1 MADAKSCLSSDL
13 LQYCSV
19 IREKSL
25 EEHCVKKVR
34 FHFGRKIIIKITP
47 SPIPFY
53 RKHSNKTSCFQLKT
67 LAESHINLSIP
78 GVFLTGHAEILHL
91 TRACFIFS
99 RFSFPCSGNRG

>member
-1 MADAKSCLSSDL
+1 MADTKSCLSSDL

-25 EEHCVKKVR
+25 EAHCVKKVR
-34 FHFGRKIIIKITP
+34 FHFGRKIIIKIRP
-47 SPIPFY
+47 SPIPFH

-67 LAESHINLSIP
+67 LIESHINLSIP

-99 RFSFPCSGNRG
+99 RFSFSCSGNRG